1 LQIDL
6 TDPELFR
13 ANAFWPAL
21 AWLRAHDPVHWH
33 ADSAGSGFW
42 VLTKYA
48 DIVTAYANTDV
59 FSSKYGMR
67 LGSDPDAVAA
77 VAGRMLIVSD
87 PPGHS
92 YLKRVLTRAF
102 SPGAM
107 ARIEGLVRDVVVG
120 VLADALA
127 RGELEFVEVAKL
139 IPNHVV
145 CALLGV
151 PRQDWSWL
159 GALTTDAFE
168 SGDAGR
174 RGAHAEIFLYFA
186 DLLAERRA
194 SPGEDLVSQIAT
206 DRDRGSGVDGTPAL
220 TDEEIIFNCNG
231 ILAGANETTRYSA
244 AGGLLEFAC
253 RPDQWR
259 LLRGGGEAAVR
270 GGVEEV
276 LRWTTP
282 GVHALRTALMPEV
295 IRGVPIAAGQRVT
308 LWNSSANR
316 DEAVFDRPGEF
327 DIRRTP
333 NRHVTFGHGRH
344 LCLGAR
350 LARLELGIF
359 LTELAAR
366 TDRIEV
372 TADPLYNSSNF
383 TWGLCELPV
392 RLTPASRR

>member
-1 LQIDL
+1 
-6 TDPELFR
+6 
-13 ANAFWPAL
+13 
-21 AWLRAHDPVHWH
+21 
-33 ADSAGSGFW
+33 
-42 VLTKYA
+42 
-48 DIVTAYANTDV
+48 
-59 FSSKYGMR
+59 MR

-77 VAGRMLIVSD
+77 VAGQMLIVSD

-92 YLKRVLTRAF
+92 YLKRILTRAF

-107 ARIEGLVRDVVVG
+107 KRMEGLVRDVVTC
-120 VLADALA
+120 VLDDALA
-127 RGELEFVEVAKL
+127 RGEVEFVGGAAKL

-145 CALLGV
+145 CALLGI

-159 GALTTDAFE
+159 GTLTTDAFE

-174 RGAHAEIFLYFA
+174 KGAHAEIFLYFA

-206 DRDRGSGVDGTPAL
+206 DHDRGAGAGGKAGL

-244 AGGLLEFAC
+244 SGGLLEFAC

-259 LLRGGGEAAVR
+259 LLREGGESAVPAA
-270 GGVEEV
+270 VEEV

-282 GVHALRTALMPEV
+282 GVHALRTALAPVV
-295 IRGVPIAAGQRVT
+295 IGGVPIAAGQRVT

-316 DEAVFDRPGEF
+316 DEAVFDRPDEF

-333 NRHVTFGHGRH
+333 NRHFTFGHGRH

-359 LTELAAR
+359 LAELAAR
-366 TDRIEV
+366 TDKIEV

-392 RLTPASRR
+392 RLTPRAGGSDAR